1 MTALW
6 VIALILLVLILLM
19 LLPVGLQVHYDDA
32 GATVKAQIG
41 WIRFSVFPK
50 PPKQNQQKKRKK
62 KKPPQPEPQ
71 APEKKPP
78 MRGIRDFQPFIRLA
92 VDFLGALRQKVV
104 VRSLTL
110 RIWYGGKDAA
120 EAAIHYGQA
129 WAVIG
134 AVMPL
139 LDASVRIQARDVQ
152 AIYLEEAN
160 TLSLL
165 FQAVLRLRLGQC
177 LALAMKYGLRA
188 LAVAVEWKRR
198 KEKTA

>member
-6 VIALILLVLILLM
+6 VLALIVLLLVLLM
-19 LLPVGLQVHYDDA
+19 LLPVGLKVRYDDA
-32 GATVKAQIG
+32 ETTVRVRIG
-41 WIRFSVFPK
+41 WIRFLVFPRQ
-50 PPKQNQQKKRKK
+50 PKQNQKK
-62 KKPPQPEPQ
+62 KHKKKELSQPAQP
-71 APEKKPP
+71 PEKKKS
-78 MRGIRDFQPFIRLA
+78 MHGIRDFQPFIRLA
-92 VDFLGALRQKVV
+92 LDFLGALRQKIV

-110 RIWYGGKDAA
+110 HIWYGGKDAA

-129 WAVIG
+129 WAVLG
-134 AVMPL
+134 VVMPL
-139 LDASVRIQARDVQ
+139 LDASVKIQARDVQ

-165 FQAVLRLRLGQC
+165 FEAVLRLRLGQC
-177 LALAMKYGLRA
+177 LALALKYGLRG